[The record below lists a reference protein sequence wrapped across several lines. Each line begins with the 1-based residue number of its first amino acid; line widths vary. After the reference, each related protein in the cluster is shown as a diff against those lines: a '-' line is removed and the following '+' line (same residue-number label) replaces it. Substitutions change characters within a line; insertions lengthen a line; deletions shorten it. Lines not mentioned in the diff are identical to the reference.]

1 MRKPEASNGKVWFP
15 SVQMDDNRMAY
26 MSVGLFAG
34 RIYGPIFYVFGGFS
48 LILGLVNLPAEWATA
63 TAILSIGILGLG
75 IASTVGYALLNR
87 YSRKYHPKEW
97 EFMRLLFST
106 HYSLKSEARRLLR
119 LK

>member
-1 MRKPEASNGKVWFP
+1 MRKALATNGKVWFP
-15 SVQMDDNRMAY
+15 PVKMDDRRMAY

-34 RIYGPIFYVFGGFS
+34 RIYGPVFYIFGLFG
-48 LILGLVNLPAEWATA
+48 LTLAALNLPAGWAAA
-63 TAILSIGILGLG
+63 TLLLSIGIIGLG
-75 IASTVGYALLNR
+75 VASTAGYFMLHR
-87 YSRKYHPKEW
+87 YSCKYHPKEW